1 MRKLLFCGRG
11 AGDNRLSPLS
21 RSPVRS
27 RAPTTTPSPLHP
39 RFVGSNLDSPTGK
52 LDDAKSECHRLP
64 LPPSSPT
71 SPSAL
76 PNPRTCVSESSTGNL
91 SKWKRGKLLG
101 RGTFGHVYLGF
112 NRWWSLSLHFITS
125 CRSFVIALLLSC
137 ETFLECNIAIN
148 EFLNYQYLQ
157 WEWANVCNKRSQSC
171 CRWSD
176 IQRMP

>member
-1 MRKLLFCGRG
+1 MFCGRG
-11 AGDNRLSPLS
+11 VGDNRMSPLS

-39 RFVGSNLDSPTGK
+39 RFVGGSLDSPTGK

-71 SPSAL
+71 SPPAL
-76 PNPRTCVSESSTGNL
+76 PNPRTCVTEGLSGNL

-112 NRWWSLSLHFITS
+112 NRWGSFSLRFGTS
-125 CRSFVIALLLSC
+125 CQSFVIALLLDFD
-137 ETFLECNIAIN
+137 TFLECNPALSI
-148 EFLNYQYLQ
+148 FT
-157 WEWANVCNKRSQSC
+157 V
-171 CRWSD
+171 
-176 IQRMP
+176 RMGKCVR